1 MDEKELIKKIQ
12 SGDMNAFTKIFEIYK
27 DQALKYSY
35 LIIGNK
41 FTSEDIVQ
49 ETFMKCYVNAKK
61 LKNVELFKPWFFKI
75 LTRTAWK
82 YADKEKRTLP
92 IENIF
97 ERADN
102 ESINESINVYMKNQE
117 TETLYAE
124 IENLDLKQK
133 TVIVLFYFNG
143 LSIKEIAKIIGC
155 FEGTVKSRLNSARK
169 KLKLSL
175 LENENYKQSNLLNN
189 EENEQANLKECG
201 A

>member
-49 ETFMKCYVNAKK
+49 ETFIKCYLNAKK
-61 LKNVELFKPWFFKI
+61 LKNIELFKPWFFKI

-82 YADKEKRTLP
+82 YVDKEKRTLP
-92 IENIF
+92 MENIF
-97 ERADN
+97 EKADN

-117 TETLYAE
+117 AETLHAE

-143 LSIKEIAKIIGC
+143 LSIKEIAKIMGC

-175 LENENYKQSNLLNN
+175 IKNENYKQSNLLSN
-189 EENEQANLKECG
+189 EDSEKANLKECG